1 VEGVGGGRGGEVQ
14 DSSNMHRPPCPVSS
28 FPLLLL
34 SFLPPSLP
42 PSLIPPSFLPSLPY
56 FCFRFHPTSC
66 SQSPNCNFLEN
77 MDATQRTAFRRMV
90 IDMVLATDMARHLK
104 HLGELKTL
112 LETKKVA
119 NEGILVLDK
128 YKDRLEVSWHEL

>member
-1 VEGVGGGRGGEVQ
+1 
-14 DSSNMHRPPCPVSS
+14 M
-28 FPLLLL
+28 
-34 SFLPPSLP
+34 
-42 PSLIPPSFLPSLPY
+42 
-56 FCFRFHPTSC
+56 
-66 SQSPNCNFLEN
+66 EN

-90 IDMVLATDMARHLK
+90 IDVVLATDMARHLK

-112 LETKKVA
+112 LETKQVA